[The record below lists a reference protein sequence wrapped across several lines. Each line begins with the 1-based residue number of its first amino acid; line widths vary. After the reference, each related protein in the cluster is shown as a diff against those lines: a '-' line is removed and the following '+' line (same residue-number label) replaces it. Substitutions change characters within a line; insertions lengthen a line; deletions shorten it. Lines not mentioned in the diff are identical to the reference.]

1 MPGIKS
7 PGDNKLK
14 IAPNFDTLRNSI
26 KGVDSIGIDFMKHN
40 DVLDKF
46 NTIESLKDINNFK
59 SPTIDS
65 FKKASEQLGN

>member
-7 PGDNKLK
+7 PGDNKLN
-14 IAPNFDTLRNSI
+14 IAPNLDTLRNSI
-26 KGVDSIGIDFMKHN
+26 KGVDRIEVEYMQHN

-59 SPTIDS
+59 SPKIDE
-65 FKKASEQLGN
+65 FEKVREQLGN